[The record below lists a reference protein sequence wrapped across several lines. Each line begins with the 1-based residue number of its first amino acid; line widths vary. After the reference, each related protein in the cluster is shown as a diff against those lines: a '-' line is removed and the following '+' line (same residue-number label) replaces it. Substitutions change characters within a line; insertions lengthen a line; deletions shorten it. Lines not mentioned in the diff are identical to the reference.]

1 MRELND
7 FQAGA
12 LDRRHYIKLST
23 GLTSSFSL
31 APNVSVSLSLSEFYM
46 LNKISKQMKRLARQ
60 RPGNQRKEEARLNKW
75 LAADCKLHALLFT
88 MAENKRARQII
99 ENFNSQWHQMKWGML
114 ALEGRIEKSAV
125 EHERIVR
132 EVCAQRPAQAQKLMR
147 THLQN
152 LKRELVKIMRL
163 AHYPSN

>member
-12 LDRRHYIKLST
+12 MDRRHYIKLST

-31 APNVSVSLSLSEFYM
+31 TPNVSFSPSLSEFYI
-46 LNKISKQMKRLARQ
+46 LSKISKQMKRFARPH
-60 RPGNQRKEEARLNKW
+60 PGNQQKGETRLHQG
-75 LAADCKLHALLFT
+75 LVADCKLHALLFT
-88 MAENKRARQII
+88 MAGSKRARQII
-99 ENFNSQWHQMKWGML
+99 ENFNSQWRPMKWSML
-114 ALEGRIEKSAV
+114 VLDGRIEKSAV
-125 EHERIVR
+125 EHERIIR
-132 EVCAQRPAQAQKLMR
+132 EGCAQRPAQAQKQMW

-163 AHYPSN
+163 AHYPGN